1 MDRGLDFSGH
11 NLPEVFY
18 SGHYWTPTY
27 LDRKTI
33 DHYAQ
38 NSSKAYCDVTQRMRS
53 DTQRRRKRTTFS
65 KTQLSELEKAF
76 SVTQYPDIKMKE
88 SLASI
93 TGLPE
98 SKIQVWFQN
107 RRARYFKNKK
117 PTRVVPK
124 TATDYFYPPMT
135 CTQTPSP
142 PLPHLVPTLP
152 PFPSRSSAPCYPAP
166 CLPQST
172 RLSDI
177 LETPDMSL
185 NAPASPAA
193 ADQASCSPHGA
204 GFPDRPPQDLYYHTP
219 DFADYG
225 HGVFPQTGL
234 SEWDLSEVFLGAE
247 QGSQP
252 VGSRCAAVT
261 HPGPTDEGQPN
272 HQNLPSTDEPMDDL
286 SDLCL
291 QDLGDFNLSD
301 LEISAAM
308 IDYLLG

>member
-1 MDRGLDFSGH
+1 MELGLDFTGR
-11 NLPEVFY
+11 NVPEVFY
-18 SGHYWTPTY
+18 TGHYWTSNFQE
-27 LDRKTI
+27 RKKI
-33 DHYAQ
+33 DQY
-38 NSSKAYCDVTQRMRS
+38 SSKVHCDATHRMRS

-107 RRARYFKNKK
+107 RRARYFKSKK
-117 PTRVVPK
+117 PTREVPK
-124 TATDYFYPPMT
+124 PSTDYLHPLMT
-135 CTQTPSP
+135 CTQTPTP
-142 PLPHLVPTLP
+142 PLPHLVATLP
-152 PFPSRSSAPCYPAP
+152 PIPRYPAP

-177 LETPDMSL
+177 LENQAMSL
-185 NAPASPAA
+185 KAPASRAA
-193 ADQASCSPHGA
+193 ADRASCSPHGA
-204 GFPDRPPQDLYYHTP
+204 GFPDSLHQDHYYHTP
-219 DFADYG
+219 DFTDYHHDEFSQIPIPSG
-225 HGVFPQTGL
+225 D
-234 SEWDLSEVFLGAE
+234 WDLSEDFKVFLGSE
-247 QGSQP
+247 QESKP
-252 VGSRCAAVT
+252 VGSRCAAVR
-261 HPGPTDEGQPN
+261 HPGPMESVETQLN
-272 HQNLPSTDEPMDDL
+272 LQNQSSSDGPMDDL
-286 SDLCL
+286 SDLCF